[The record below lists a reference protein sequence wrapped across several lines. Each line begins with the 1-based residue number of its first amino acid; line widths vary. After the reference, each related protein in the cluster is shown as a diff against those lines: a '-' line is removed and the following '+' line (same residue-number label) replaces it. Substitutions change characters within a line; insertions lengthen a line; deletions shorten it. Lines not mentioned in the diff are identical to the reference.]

1 MVIVMEEFKKWYGL
15 PNVQDPID
23 GTNISIVKL
32 SHGIRA

>member
-1 MVIVMEEFKKWYGL
+1 MEEFKKWYGL
-15 PNVQDPID
+15 PNVPDPID

>member
-1 MVIVMEEFKKWYGL
+1 MEEFKKWYGL
-15 PNVQDPID
+15 PNVQDLID